1 MFIINSYALAVA
13 FTFITMLC
21 WGSWA
26 NTSKFTTSKW
36 QFPLYYWDYSI
47 GLIITALI
55 LGLTMG
61 SIGDEGRGMLQDLAQ
76 ADTRSIGFALLG
88 GVVFNLSNLLIVAAI
103 AIAGLSVAFPI
114 AVGLALVL
122 GVLINYINVPEGNSF
137 LLFLGVGLVVIA
149 MILNGIASRKA
160 AKSKGKTSSKGIIVS
175 VTSGLIMAFFY
186 RFVAE
191 GMTLDFSNPEPG
203 KLTPYSAVLI
213 FSVGLFLSNFIWNT
227 FFMYKPI
234 TGTRTTYK
242 DYFNNG
248 TARLHLIGILGGII
262 FNIGFL
268 FNLVAAEK
276 AGPAIS
282 YGLGQGA
289 TMIGAAWGVFVFKE
303 FAGAPKVVNKLI
315 AAMFAFFIIG
325 LSVIIIARL
334 N

>member
-1 MFIINSYALAVA
+1 MFIIDSYALAVI
-13 FTFITMLC
+13 FTFVTMLC

-26 NTSKFTTSKW
+26 NTSKFTTPKW

-61 SIGDEGRGMLQDLAQ
+61 SIGDEGRSMLQDIAQ
-76 ADTRSIGFALLG
+76 ADARSIGFALLG
-88 GVVFNLSNLLIVAAI
+88 GVIFNLSNLLIVAAI

-137 LLFLGVGLVVIA
+137 LLFLGVGLVVVAIV
-149 MILNGIASRKA
+149 LNGIASRKA
-160 AKSKGKTSSKGIIVS
+160 AKSKGKTSAKGIVVS
-175 VTSGLIMAFFY
+175 VISGVIMAFFY

-213 FSVGLFLSNFIWNT
+213 FSIGLFLSNFIWNT

-242 DYFNNG
+242 DYFTNG
-248 TARLHLIGILGGII
+248 TTRLHLIGIAGGII

-289 TMIGAAWGVFVFKE
+289 TMVGAAWGVFVFKE

-315 AAMFAFFIIG
+315 AAMFGFFIIG
-325 LSVIIIARL
+325 LAMIIIARL

>member
-1 MFIINSYALAVA
+1 MFIIDSYALAVI
-13 FTFITMLC
+13 FTFVTMLC

-26 NTSKFTTSKW
+26 NTSKFTTPEW

-61 SIGDEGRGMLQDLAQ
+61 SIGDEGRSMLQDIAQ
-76 ADTRSIGFALLG
+76 ADARSIGFALLG
-88 GVVFNLSNLLIVAAI
+88 GVIFNLSNLLIVAAI

-137 LLFLGVGLVVIA
+137 LLFLGVGMVVIA

-175 VTSGLIMAFFY
+175 VISGLIMAFFY

-213 FSVGLFLSNFIWNT
+213 FSIGLFLSNFIWNT

-242 DYFNNG
+242 DYFTKG
-248 TARLHLIGILGGII
+248 TTKLHLIGIAGGVI

-268 FNLVAAEK
+268 FNLVAAEE

-289 TMIGAAWGVFVFKE
+289 TMVGAAWGVFVFKE
-303 FAGAPKVVNKLI
+303 FAGAPKLVNKLL
-315 AAMFAFFIIG
+315 AAMFAFFIVG
-325 LSVIIIARL
+325 LSIIIIARL